1 MSSRT
6 TSTADRRQDN
16 QPLLWTGPRRVRML
30 SYSSARPAR
39 RVAGHRASSV
49 ELNRRAVGRR
59 PVFGTLSIAAAF
71 SLTSDYQF
79 ATPPFL
85 SEICYEYN
93 PL

>member
-1 MSSRT
+1 MPGEDLHLSM
-6 TSTADRRQDN
+6 
-16 QPLLWTGPRRVRML
+16 LVRSQAHL
-30 SYSSARPAR
+30 NRCAVGSRPA
-39 RVAGHRASSV
+39 
-49 ELNRRAVGRR
+49 
-59 PVFGTLSIAAAF
+59 FGTLSIAAAF